1 MFSLAATSGSP
12 AQQVLAYARDG
23 AGTNTACFED
33 RTTGICWD
41 LAACAVSST
50 LGDAPWRCDAALGS
64 PGGGMCGAAAG
75 DDYKKRPECYVWG
88 AAVEPPAGSWDEVW
102 NANGSF
108 VTAGVQPGD
117 VLQFDNYTA
126 SCGVR
131 LWEGTAG
138 GPHTAVIILVG
149 NKTLAVCHQHW
160 NDETDDMCGYTF
172 FRWSERCDE
181 PWSYHYDDLKIYRP
195 GPSATGGGERCGHCR
210 DVVDRIVESG
220 GVVGT
225 S

>member
-1 MFSLAATSGSP
+1 MFSLATTSGSP

-102 NANGSF
+102 NANGSL
-108 VTAGVQPGD
+108 VTVCSRA
-117 VLQFDNYTA
+117 TWRRA
-126 SCGVR
+126 SCMPSSKA
-131 LWEGTAG
+131 AG
-138 GPHTAVIILVG
+138 
-149 NKTLAVCHQHW
+149 CW
-160 NDETDDMCGYTF
+160 
-172 FRWSERCDE
+172 
-181 PWSYHYDDLKIYRP
+181 RP
-195 GPSATGGGERCGHCR
+195 PGR
-210 DVVDRIVESG
+210 V
-220 GVVGT
+220 
-225 S
+225 

>member
-1 MFSLAATSGSP
+1 MSEA
-12 AQQVLAYARDG
+12 
-23 AGTNTACFED
+23 
-33 RTTGICWD
+33 
-41 LAACAVSST
+41 
-50 LGDAPWRCDAALGS
+50 
-64 PGGGMCGAAAG
+64 GAAAG

-149 NKTLAVCHQHW
+149 NKQC
-160 NDETDDMCGYTF
+160 
-172 FRWSERCDE
+172 
-181 PWSYHYDDLKIYRP
+181 
-195 GPSATGGGERCGHCR
+195 
-210 DVVDRIVESG
+210 
-220 GVVGT
+220 
-225 S
+225 